1 MTIVNNTVNDCAMT
15 VLPDAP
21 IDPATGLPVPT
32 IAVATDGD
40 GTYSTSIIS
49 DSGTVYDIASDSTGT
64 AVSVSF
70 DGVSASVVRS
80 DGAVYVWDDVGS
92 IAADGASPD
101 ATYSA
106 SSTPALLGTAS
117 KVAA

>member
-1 MTIVNNTVNDCAMT
+1 MTIVNNTVNDVALT

-32 IAVATDGD
+32 IAVESDGD
-40 GTYSTSIIS
+40 GTYSTSIITDNGS
-49 DSGTVYDIASDSTGT
+49 VYDIASDSAGT
-64 AVSVSF
+64 AVSVAF
-70 DGVSASVVRS
+70 DGVSLNVVRS
-80 DGAVYVWDDVGS
+80 DGTVYVWNDAGG
-92 IAADGASPD
+92 ITADGVSPD

-106 SSTPALLGTAS
+106 SSTPTLLGTVS